1 MLKKIIK
8 KVLPK
13 KVLLLIR
20 NIKIRVELIGI
31 FYYDYSRYK
40 KYSSTINNSTNY
52 ENLLALINIR
62 YHSIE
67 KGLSYKNIRL
77 GFGKDVIRELLEL
90 LDIYCLKGY
99 TINNNIYIS
108 AITSLKEYIEI
119 HEKHNCDVSELRNKV
134 YKYSI
139 DEESRKGGV
148 YNLTKGK
155 ILESSKSD
163 FKTFSQNRYSV
174 RTFSTDEV
182 NVDIIYEAIKIAQK
196 TPSACNRQSSKV
208 YVVKDEESK
217 KILRMNQNGNRG
229 FGDLVD
235 KFLIITSDI
244 RAFRDTRERNQT
256 FVDGGMFSM
265 SLLYALHDYGIAT
278 CSLSASLRKKQEYE
292 IRKMANIHDSEDI
305 VLIIALGN
313 YEDEFKVPKSAR
325 KEVDEIVKVI

>member
-8 KVLPK
+8 KIVPK

-20 NIKIRVELIGI
+20 NFKIRIELISI
-31 FYYDYSRYK
+31 FYYDYGRYK
-40 KYSSTINNSTNY
+40 KHSSTINNSTNY

-67 KGLSYKNIRL
+67 KGLSYKNTRL
-77 GFGKDVIRELLEL
+77 GFGKDVIRELLEF

-119 HEKHNCDVSELRNKV
+119 HEKHNYDVSELKNKV

-139 DEESRKGGV
+139 DEKSRMGGV

-163 FKTFSQNRYSV
+163 FRTFSQNRYSV

-265 SLLYALHDYGIAT
+265 SLLYALHYYGIAT

-325 KEVDEIVKVI
+325 KEIDEIVKVV